1 MACNC
6 KHMSAEIA
14 ESMADLAK
22 FRVLFIK
29 RMTEDSETQDRRRR
43 EFNQAIFNY
52 CDDGSTFAVW
62 SETDV
67 DMVLKCFDD
76 AVKDFRRTFCDVD
89 RCSRK

>member
-6 KHMSAEIA
+6 KHMTAEIA
-14 ESMADLAK
+14 KSMTDFAK
-22 FRVLFIK
+22 FRVLFIR

-43 EFNQAIFNY
+43 DYNQAIFHY

-62 SETDV
+62 NDTDM

-89 RCSRK
+89 GGRRK